1 MSAYTFTTSPPPIQY
16 ITINYTEKLTED
28 ETCSIHSWI
37 DSISLSR
44 PKRNI
49 SRDFNDG
56 VLLAEIIAAYIPNLV
71 ELHNYPAA
79 SSLKQKV
86 YNYETLNNRVLKKL
100 GYTIPKQLIE
110 DIVNCKVGAIEIVLN
125 SIQYKIAKYRERKL
139 QGFGSTVSST
149 SSDKIKSPKFDRR
162 DNGLSPTSILPS
174 SPYPNNMDMIITEN
188 TMADVTNISKSP
200 TPTLPKT
207 FKTFNNGNIIVSA
220 NNVDMEILLEKE
232 EEIRE
237 LRDTVEM
244 LEFKIGKLEQLV
256 RLKDSEIQN
265 LRFPK

>member
-1 MSAYTFTTSPPPIQY
+1 MSAYTFDTSPTPTPY
-16 ITINYTEKLTED
+16 SPINYTEKLTED
-28 ETCSIHSWI
+28 ETYSIHSWI

-56 VLLAEIIAAYIPNLV
+56 VLLAEVIAAYIPNLV

-79 SSLKQKV
+79 SSLKQKI

-100 GYTIPKQLIE
+100 GYNISRQLIE
-110 DIVNCKVGAIEIVLN
+110 DIVNCKTGAIEIVLN
-125 SIQYKIAKYRERKL
+125 TIQYKIAKYRERKL

-149 SSDKIKSPKFDRR
+149 SSDNKIKSPKFDRVI
-162 DNGLSPTSILPS
+162 GSSPSSIVT
-174 SPYPNNMDMIITEN
+174 SPYPDNNMDMTITEN
-188 TMADVTNISKSP
+188 TMIDVTNISKSP
-200 TPTLPKT
+200 IPKGKH
-207 FKTFNNGNIIVSA
+207 FNGNIIVSA

-237 LRDTVEM
+237 LKDTIEI

>member
-1 MSAYTFTTSPPPIQY
+1 MSAYTFTTSPTPQPY
-16 ITINYTEKLTED
+16 SPVNYTEKLTDD
-28 ETCSIHSWI
+28 ETYAIHSWI
-37 DSISLSR
+37 DTIVLSR

-49 SRDFNDG
+49 ARDFNDG
-56 VLLAEIIAAYIPNLV
+56 VLLAEVIAAYIPNLV

-79 SSLKQKV
+79 SSLKQKI

-100 GYTIPKQLIE
+100 GYNITRQHIE
-110 DIVNCKVGAIEIVLN
+110 DIANCKAGAIEIVLN
-125 SIQYKIAKYRERKL
+125 TIQYKIAKYREKKS
-139 QGFGSTVSST
+139 GFGSTVSST
-149 SSDKIKSPKFDRR
+149 SSDNNKFERG
-162 DNGLSPTSILPS
+162 NGSPS
-174 SPYPNNMDMIITEN
+174 SIITSPFKHGHDNNMDMTIMEN
-188 TMADVTNISKSP
+188 TMIDVTNILKSP
-200 TPTLPKT
+200 SPSPTLPKT
-207 FKTFNNGNIIVSA
+207 KNILVSA

-237 LRDTVEM
+237 LRDTIEI